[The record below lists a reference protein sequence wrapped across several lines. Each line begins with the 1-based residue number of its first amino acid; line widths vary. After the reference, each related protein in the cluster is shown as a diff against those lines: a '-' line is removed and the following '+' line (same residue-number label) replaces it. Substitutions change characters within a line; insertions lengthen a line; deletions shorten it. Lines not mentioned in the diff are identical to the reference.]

1 MAILTIS
8 REYGSGG
15 RDIGRLVAERL
26 SYRYVDKELL
36 FAELKQIGERWVR
49 AARELDEVC
58 PTVWERY
65 DWQYRGYVAQVEA
78 LILAYAAED
87 NVVIIGR
94 GGSFLLREVPFC
106 LRVRLVA
113 PLEERITRIMAR
125 EQLNRTAAQRLIKQV
140 DGDRACFIK
149 ANYGSAWDSEDVVDM
164 TLNTASLTY
173 EQVAELLIE
182 GLADKDRLATPEAR
196 ARLKDI
202 ALAYRLKA
210 RIATDPRILVP
221 TLEVKLEE
229 GILVVAG
236 IIHNPKELHVVEEIA
251 GEVCGDRT
259 VRLDLHH
266 RV

>member
-15 RDIGRLVAERL
+15 RAIGRLVAERL
-26 SYRYVDKELL
+26 DYRYVDKELL
-36 FAELKQIGERWVR
+36 FKDLKQAGERWER

-65 DWQYRGYVAQVEA
+65 DWEYRGYVAQVEA
-78 LILAYAAED
+78 LIMTYAAED

-94 GGSFLLREVPFC
+94 GGSFLLRGVPFC

-113 PLEERITRIMAR
+113 PLEVRIERIMVR
-125 EQLNRTAAQRLIKQV
+125 ESLTQAAAERLIRQV

-149 ANYGSAWDSEDVVDM
+149 ANYGADWDSEDVADM

-173 EQVAELLIE
+173 EQVAALLIE

-196 ARLKDI
+196 DRLKDQ

-210 RIATDPRILVP
+210 GIATDARILIP
-221 TLEVKLEE
+221 TLEVKPEE
-229 GILVVAG
+229 GVLVVSG
-236 IIHNPKELHVVEEIA
+236 IIHNPKELQVVEEIA
-251 GEVCGDRT
+251 RKVCGDRP